1 MTLVVRAFPVNC
13 DRAAVDSFAD
23 ELRKRADETREFYN
37 GYSVRR
43 ESWFFQDSVHCAMV
57 IGVTEVGSPV
67 ESVAQKFATTRD
79 EFASWFKNRVLELS
93 GVDENEQPLGP
104 PTELI
109 FDSSGAPLPEGV
121 AISARIYP
129 VKSREAIEE
138 FAGELRARSR
148 ETSAFYES
156 FDVPREVWFF
166 QETEHGPVVIGV
178 TAMKAP
184 ERTHEYAETD
194 EKFASWFKRRVLE
207 VTGVD
212 PNVTPLGPASEEV
225 FNFEG

>member
-13 DRAAVDSFAD
+13 KRDAVDHFAS
-23 ELRKRADETREFYN
+23 EVRQRADEARRFYSN
-37 GYSVRR
+37 FSVRR

-57 IGVTEVGSPV
+57 IGVTEIGANVR
-67 ESVAQKFATTRD
+67 EMAKEFATTED
-79 EFASWFKNRVLELS
+79 EFASWFKNRVYELS

-104 PTELI
+104 PTQLV
-109 FDSSGAPLPEGV
+109 FDSSGVPLPEGV

-129 VKSREAIEE
+129 VTSRQALDE
-138 FAGELRARSR
+138 FIGELRERSA
-148 ETSAFYES
+148 ETRAFYES

-166 QETEHGPVVIGV
+166 QETAHGPVVIGV

-184 ERTHEYAETD
+184 ERTPEYAETN
-194 EKFASWFKRRVLE
+194 EEFAAWFKRRVLE

-212 PNVTPLGPASEEV
+212 PNKTPLGPASEEV
-225 FNFEG
+225 FNFEA